1 MIYLQGVANVLADK
15 LSEDTKVSAA
25 LAKRIIDNLNARDM
39 DVAMFHRVLYKLECE
54 IKEAAIAEKLN
65 KASNE
70 DIGMAI
76 DEIIADSMEGYMS
89 EISLSEGEFDEN
101 KEYELITTAKQ
112 TDARYGDFQYSK
124 SDLETMASNFN
135 DNVVGTD
142 IPVDLN
148 HDEDHLAYAWIKP
161 GSMKVKKS
169 SKLEGH
175 YSLYAQLHRYTP
187 EGKDII
193 ATGKMRYFSLQIQHQ
208 LAKFVDNT
216 KKVYKLVIRAM
227 ALTNMPV
234 VKDMAPTL
242 SEKTQLFS
250 NHSTMEK
257 TPEQL
262 LAEKD
267 TILAQKDQKLSE
279 VEAENARLSEMVAA
293 QEKAQRDS
301 TLAAA
306 VDDLCLSEDK
316 KVGFKGGEKE
326 KITEFVKTLSDD
338 QAKAYFEVHK
348 DIITSVVLGEE
359 GDAGDDAGDDA
370 DGAAA
375 DSEDPNVVAETK
387 AAELSQKEGIPLRDA
402 YDRVLSENPKLK
414 KQVEEAKGY
423 SD

>member
-1 MIYLQGVANVLADK
+1 MLYENVDAITQKFSD
-15 LSEDTKVSAA
+15 DTKVSAA

-39 DVAMFHRVLYKLECE
+39 DVAMFNRVLYKMECE
-54 IKEAAIAEKLN
+54 IKEAAVAEKLN
-65 KASNE
+65 KSTNE
-70 DIGMAI
+70 DIGAAI
-76 DEIIADSMEGYMS
+76 DEIIADSVEGYMA

-101 KEYELITTAKQ
+101 KEYEIITTAKQ
-112 TDARYGDFQYSK
+112 TDHRYGDFQYSK

-135 DNVVGTD
+135 ENVLGTE

-148 HDEDHLAYAWIKP
+148 HEDNHMAYAWIVP

-169 SKLEGH
+169 SKLEGQ

-187 EGKDII
+187 EGKDYIS
-193 ATGKMRYFSLQIQHQ
+193 TGKFRYFSLQIQHQ

-216 KKVYKLVIRAM
+216 KKVYRLVIRAM

-250 NHSTMEK
+250 NHFTMEK

-279 VEAENARLSEMVAA
+279 VEAENARLSEKIAA
-293 QEKAQRDS
+293 NEKAQRDV
-301 TLAAA
+301 TLAAQ

-316 KVGFKGGEKE
+316 KVGFKGGEKA
-326 KITEFVKTLSDD
+326 KITEFVKKLSDE
-338 QAKAYFEVHK
+338 QAKEYFDIHK

-359 GDAGDDAGDDA
+359 GDAGDDADA
-370 DGAAA
+370 DDDGAA

-387 AAELSQKEGIPLRDA
+387 AQELSEKEKIPLRDA
-402 YDRVLSENPKLK
+402 YDRVLSENPKLA
-414 KQVEEAKGY
+414 KQVKDSAGY
-423 SD
+423 

>member
-15 LSEDTKVSAA
+15 FSEDTKVSAA

-39 DVAMFHRVLYKLECE
+39 DVAMFNRVLYKLECE
-54 IKEAAIAEKLN
+54 IKEAAVAEKLN
-65 KASNE
+65 KSSNE

-76 DEIIADSMEGYMS
+76 DEIIADSIEGYMS

-101 KEYELITTAKQ
+101 KEYEIITTAKQ
-112 TDARYGDFQYSK
+112 TDHRYGDFQYSK
-124 SDLETMASNFN
+124 SDLETMAKNFN
-135 DNVVGTD
+135 ENILGTE

-148 HDEDHLAYAWIKP
+148 HEDNHMAYAWIKP

-169 SKLEGH
+169 SKLEGQ

-187 EGKDII
+187 EGKDYIS
-193 ATGKMRYFSLQIQHQ
+193 TGKFRYFSLQIQHQ

-242 SEKTQLFS
+242 SEKNPLFP

-257 TPEQL
+257 THEQL

-267 TILAQKDQKLSE
+267 GVIAQKDTILSE
-279 VEAENARLSEMVAA
+279 KDAEIKRLSDEIAA
-293 QEKAQRDS
+293 GKKAEREATIAKQ
-301 TLAAA
+301 
-306 VDDLCLSEDK
+306 VEDLCLSDDK
-316 KVGFKGGEKE
+316 KVGFKGGEKD

-338 QAKAYFEVHK
+338 QVKTYFEIHK
-348 DIITSVVLGEE
+348 DIITSVDLGED
-359 GDAGDDAGDDA
+359 GDAGDDAGDD
-370 DGAAA
+370 G
-375 DSEDPNVVAETK
+375 DSAKSDDPNIEAETK
-387 AAELSQKEGIPLRDA
+387 AAELSEKEKIPLKDA
-402 YDRVLSENPKLK
+402 YVRVLSENPKLAK
-414 KQVEEAKGY
+414 RVKEATGH
-423 SD
+423 SE

>member
-1 MIYLQGVANVLADK
+1 MIYLQGVADVLADK
-15 LSEDTKVSAA
+15 LSENTKVSAA

-54 IKEAAIAEKLN
+54 IKEEAIAEKLN
-65 KASNE
+65 KSTNE
-70 DIGMAI
+70 DIGEAI
-76 DEIIADSMEGYMS
+76 DDIIAQSVDGYMS
-89 EISLSEGEFDEN
+89 EITLSEGEFDEN

-112 TDARYGDFQYSK
+112 TDHRYGDFQYSK
-124 SDLETMASNFN
+124 ADLETMAKNFN
-135 DNVVGTD
+135 ENVVGTE

-148 HDEDHLAYAWIKP
+148 HDENHMAYAWIKP

-169 SKLEGH
+169 SKLDGH
-175 YSLYAQLHRYTP
+175 YSLYAQLHKYTP
-187 EGKDII
+187 EGKDYIS
-193 ATGKMRYFSLQIQHQ
+193 TGKFRYFSLQIQHQ

-242 SEKTQLFS
+242 SEKTPLFS

-279 VEAENARLSEMVAA
+279 IEAENLRLSEKIAA
-293 QEKAQRDS
+293 QEKAQRDI
-301 TLAAA
+301 TLAAQ
-306 VDDLCLSEDK
+306 VDDLCLSEDR

-338 QAKAYFEVHK
+338 QAKAYFEIHK
-348 DIITSVVLGEE
+348 DIITSVDLNEDGSADE
-359 GDAGDDAGDDA
+359 GDEGEGAGEN
-370 DGAAA
+370 
-375 DSEDPNVVAETK
+375 EDPNVEAEAK
-387 AAELSQKEGIPLRDA
+387 AQELSEKEKIPLKDA
-402 YDRVLSENPKLK
+402 YERVLSENPKLK
-414 KQVEEAKGY
+414 KRVLEATGY
-423 SD
+423 

>member
-1 MIYLQGVANVLADK
+1 MIYLQGVADVLADK
-15 LSEDTKVSAA
+15 LSENTKVSAA

-54 IKEAAIAEKLN
+54 IKEEAIAEKLN
-65 KASNE
+65 KSTNE
-70 DIGMAI
+70 DIGEAI
-76 DEIIADSMEGYMS
+76 DDIIAQSVDGYMS
-89 EISLSEGEFDEN
+89 EITLSEGEFDEN

-112 TDARYGDFQYSK
+112 TDHRYGDFQYSK
-124 SDLETMASNFN
+124 ADLETMAKNFN
-135 DNVVGTD
+135 ENVVGTE

-148 HDEDHLAYAWIKP
+148 HDENHMAYAWIKP

-169 SKLEGH
+169 SKLDGH
-175 YSLYAQLHRYTP
+175 YSLYAQLHKYTP
-187 EGKDII
+187 EGKDYIS
-193 ATGKMRYFSLQIQHQ
+193 TGKFRYFSLQIQHQ

-242 SEKTQLFS
+242 SEKTPLFS

-279 VEAENARLSEMVAA
+279 IEAENLRLSEKIAA
-293 QEKAQRDS
+293 QEKAQRDI
-301 TLAAA
+301 TLAAQ

-338 QAKAYFEVHK
+338 QAKAYFEIHK
-348 DIITSVVLGEE
+348 DIITSVDLNEDGSADE
-359 GDAGDDAGDDA
+359 GDEGEGAGEN
-370 DGAAA
+370 
-375 DSEDPNVVAETK
+375 EDPNVEAEAK
-387 AAELSQKEGIPLRDA
+387 AQELSEKEKIPLKDA
-402 YDRVLSENPKLK
+402 YERVLSENPKLK
-414 KQVEEAKGY
+414 KRVLEATGY
-423 SD
+423 